1 MVRQSGGV
9 TGVHVIRPRAPGG
22 LRLCAHGQQV
32 LPPFEETGGSHLQNS
47 SGNVHQILLSTYSR
61 EELKQRVLRRAT
73 GSGRRRGGGL
83 SREGP
88 IGSFLLFSR

>member
-9 TGVHVIRPRAPGG
+9 TGVHVIRPRPPGG

-61 EELKQRVLRRAT
+61 EELKQRVLRRAM
-73 GSGRRRGGGL
+73 GSGRPRGGVCPGKA
-83 SREGP
+83 P
-88 IGSFLLFSR
+88 